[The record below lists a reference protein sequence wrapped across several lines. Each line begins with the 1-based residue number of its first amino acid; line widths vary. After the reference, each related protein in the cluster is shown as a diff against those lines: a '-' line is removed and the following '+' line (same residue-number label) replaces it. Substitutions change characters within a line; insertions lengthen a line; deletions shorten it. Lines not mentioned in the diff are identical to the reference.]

1 MSTPLKFNQPES
13 DMESSR
19 GLARPN
25 ELVVQCPACLTGF
38 GIERSVVAAVLAPRF
53 HCSKCDHTFG
63 LEENAI
69 NRGQRR
75 STYAAPELSSVPRP
89 PTPITTTSPALAPS
103 AFDPEIAEGVV
114 AVYRN
119 KSKIDPTMIDP
130 TMIDPTI
137 DSPVDSPLGHLPY
150 QPKEQSPRLDIPK
163 RWDGSMRANEP
174 RESAPAL
181 PTALSHHDDLSHR
194 SALPTRQLGLNLHG
208 AQSARHEARRIGVAH
223 SIRSDSTSADSPELI
238 NIESFGTVQNTP
250 LRDAPLHDSAEA
262 MGGAFGGNIA
272 YAAAF
277 SEPSA
282 ATTHPLV
289 NTPLDDTAGNQKS
302 ARRQPLSPVRSARP
316 GSFAKAIATPVVGAF
331 ILLLGIS
338 TLLTNNRSVSERFL
352 QSAVPGALQA
362 APRELYIKNSRFQK
376 VTLDNGEVV
385 RIVSGTIANSGQSNF
400 YGIQLEAVAFNRF
413 GKPLGTVRADASSV
427 LAKSKVQSLTTEMIQ
442 QLQKGSSTK
451 QLIIK
456 PGQQR
461 EFAVALIGDE
471 YAPAQ
476 HFGARVFA
484 AKSF

>member
-1 MSTPLKFNQPES
+1 MSTPLKFSQPES
-13 DMESSR
+13 DFETSR
-19 GLARPN
+19 GLTRP
-25 ELVVQCPACLTGF
+25 EEMVVQCPACLTSF
-38 GIERSVVAAVLAPRF
+38 GIEQSVVAAVLAPRF

-63 LEENAI
+63 LEENTA
-69 NRGQRR
+69 NRAQRL
-75 STYAAPELSSVPRP
+75 SATDLSSAQRSSV
-89 PTPITTTSPALAPS
+89 TSGATNPGLPATRNVVPS

-119 KSKIDPTMIDP
+119 RAR
-130 TMIDPTI
+130 I
-137 DSPVDSPLGHLPY
+137 DSLPH
-150 QPKEQSPRLDIPK
+150 QADKQGSRLDIPK
-163 RWDGSMRANEP
+163 HWDGTMRATAP
-174 RESAPAL
+174 RENASAPTVGA
-181 PTALSHHDDLSHR
+181 SEDDFYTNNR
-194 SALPTRQLGLNLHG
+194 SAAPNKQLGLGLKG
-208 AQSARHEARRIGVAH
+208 IQGSKQDPRRIGIAH

-289 NTPLDDTAGNQKS
+289 NTPLDDTVGNQKS

-316 GSFAKAIATPVVGAF
+316 ASFAKAIVTPVVGAF

-338 TLLTNNRSVSERFL
+338 ILLTNNRSLSERFL
-352 QSAVPGALQA
+352 RSAVPGALQA

-385 RIVSGTIANSGQSNF
+385 RIVSGTIVNSGQSNF

-461 EFAVALIGDE
+461 DFAVALIGDE